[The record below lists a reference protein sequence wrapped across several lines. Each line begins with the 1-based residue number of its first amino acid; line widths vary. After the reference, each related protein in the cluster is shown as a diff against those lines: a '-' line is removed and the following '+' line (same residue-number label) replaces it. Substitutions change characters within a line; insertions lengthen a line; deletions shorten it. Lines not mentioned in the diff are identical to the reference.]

1 MNVKI
6 FANPGELT
14 EGLFGQ
20 ILLYPFRL
28 LADLQRAEIYPEWAI
43 ASRRYGVPPDFLAIP
58 GILDLAYVPEPADES
73 IDIRQAPQR
82 WPSLPVGDWHENH
95 RLFDAYFRI
104 PVRTLAKADS
114 FPPCE
119 LGLHYRGTDKNRDFA
134 QTNPVSVG
142 EFLALAKAF
151 TQGKEIR
158 RVFVAS
164 DDTGF
169 IERVGETLQTE
180 TISTGTAWG
189 WSYESQWNREK
200 GDHAVLDCLLLSRC
214 RWALKCQSALSG
226 FAKVLN
232 PDLEIYKVASAR
244 LVDGIPYF
252 PDAYIPVLQNA
263 EVQGLVDH
271 LMRGD
276 WRYRP
281 GEVAECLH
289 KRPGRDA
296 RRHMR
301 RK

>member
-14 EGLFGQ
+14 EGFFGQ

-28 LADLQRAEIYPEWAI
+28 LADLDRAGIRPEWAL
-43 ASRRYGVPPDFLAIP
+43 ASRRYGCPPGFMAIP

-73 IDIRQAPQR
+73 VHIRQAPQR
-82 WPSLPVGDWHENH
+82 WPSLPVDDWQENR

-104 PVRTLAKADS
+104 PERILSKADL

-119 LGLHYRGTDKNRDFA
+119 LGLHYRGTDKQRDLA
-134 QTNPVSVG
+134 QTNPVAVD
-142 EFLALAKAF
+142 EFLSLAKAF
-151 TQGKEIR
+151 AGGKDIR
-158 RVFVAS
+158 RAFVAS
-164 DDTGF
+164 DEPGF
-169 IERVGETLQTE
+169 IERVGETLRVE
-180 TISTGTAWG
+180 TVSTGTAWG

-232 PDLEIYKVASAR
+232 PNLEIYKVAAAR
-244 LVDGIPYF
+244 LVDGISYF
-252 PDAYIPVLQNA
+252 PDAYIPVLQNDKM
-263 EVQGLVDH
+263 QGLIDH

-281 GEVAECLH
+281 REAVEHCQE
-289 KRPGRDA
+289 RPRRDA

-301 RK
+301 RR